1 MPRTTMRPGSPSGS
15 PPGRRMTS
23 NVVSQQPIRSRS
35 TRLDRRHNRLAS
47 IRRQLFSE
55 PRSPV
60 GVNEIFFP
68 EYDSRNGGRKRRR
81 RSRKKGRK
89 SRKSRRRNKRKS
101 RKKRSRKFLGNF
113 SIDTV
118 LLFSPF
124 SKSISI
130 FLERKKVM

>member
-1 MPRTTMRPGSPSGS
+1 MPRTTMIPGSPQGS
-15 PPGRRMTS
+15 PDGRRMTS

-35 TRLDRRHNRLAS
+35 TRLDGIHNRLRR
-47 IRRQLFSE
+47 IRRQLFRE

-101 RKKRSRKFLGNF
+101 RKKRKSRRKSRK
-113 SIDTV
+113 
-118 LLFSPF
+118 
-124 SKSISI
+124 
-130 FLERKKVM
+130 RRRR